1 MDEFFTWETLATFA
15 GCSAATAI
23 ITQFLKNIFARLP
36 TQWLSYIIAVVIL
49 YLATFF
55 TGGMTGAAA
64 AIIPLNAV
72 LVSLASNG
80 AYSAV
85 IRAKDGKPVQT
96 VNIRPAVQNKAAGTS
111 AASPSKNGG
120 TGNPDETKP

>member
-1 MDEFFTWETLATFA
+1 MDEFFTWDMLATFA

-23 ITQFLKNIFARLP
+23 LTQFLKNLFVKLP
-36 TQWLSYIIAVVIL
+36 TQWLSYIIAVIIL
-49 YLATFF
+49 YLATLF
-55 TGGMTGAAA
+55 TGGMSGAAA

-85 IRAKDGKPVQT
+85 IRAKDGKPIRT
-96 VNIRPAVQNKAAGTS
+96 VNIRPAVSNSTANPS
-111 AASPSKNGG
+111 AAAPKTEETGG
-120 TGNPDETKP
+120 TDEKKQ